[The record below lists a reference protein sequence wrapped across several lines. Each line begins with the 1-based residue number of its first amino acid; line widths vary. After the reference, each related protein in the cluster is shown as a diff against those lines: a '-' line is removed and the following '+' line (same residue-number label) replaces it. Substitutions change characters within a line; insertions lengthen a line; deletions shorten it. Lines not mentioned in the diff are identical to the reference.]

1 MAYGS
6 GGRNAGRDAA
16 VYQLFVAAATRR
28 RHALGSNIERFPH
41 SLSDSRID
49 HDLRI
54 DEGRPNIAITMRARC
69 ARAGTKVSPMRHRAR
84 RSVRCKLTAFA
95 MLDAICAPRRI
106 GCCRRAQRHW
116 RRTQSL
122 D

>member
-54 DEGRPNIAITMRARC
+54 DEGSSEYRDHHESTL
-69 ARAGTKVSPMRHRAR
+69 RAR
-84 RSVRCKLTAFA
+84 R
-95 MLDAICAPRRI
+95 D
-106 GCCRRAQRHW
+106 
-116 RRTQSL
+116 QSL
-122 D
+122 ADAASSKKVGPL